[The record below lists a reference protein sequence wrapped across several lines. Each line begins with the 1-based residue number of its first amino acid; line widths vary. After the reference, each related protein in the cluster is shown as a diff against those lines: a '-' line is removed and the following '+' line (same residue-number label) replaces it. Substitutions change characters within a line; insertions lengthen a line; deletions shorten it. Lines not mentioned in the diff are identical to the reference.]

1 MATPA
6 DTIMPTPITGLEL
19 AGLLQL
25 ASPALPI
32 GAFSYSQGL
41 EAAIDAG
48 LVQDAASAQD
58 WIRQGLEIVSRG
70 DAVLLVRQCQAW
82 SQQDLQR
89 VSVLNDMLLALR
101 ESAELRLESE
111 QMGGSLARLARD
123 MEWGDAVARQHLLQ
137 LRPTALITAYAY
149 AVTALGVAPAHGV
162 TAWLYSWVENQVAAA
177 LKAIPLGQVAGQRI
191 LFGLRSSVSGAA
203 QQALSATDDDIST
216 FAPMLAILS
225 SRHETQYSRLFRS

>member
-1 MATPA
+1 MPA
-6 DTIMPTPITGLEL
+6 DMTMITAITGLEL

-58 WIRQGLEIVSRG
+58 WIGQGLEIVSRS

-82 SQQDLQR
+82 SQQDLPR
-89 VSVLNDMLLALR
+89 VSALNDTLLALR
-101 ESAELRLESE
+101 ESAEFRLESE
-111 QMGGSLARLARD
+111 QMGSSLARLARD
-123 MEWGDAVARQHLLQ
+123 MEWGDPLARQHLLQ
-137 LRPTALITAYAY
+137 LRPTALVTAYAY
-149 AVTALGVAPAHGV
+149 AITALGVAPVHGA

-177 LKAIPLGQVAGQRI
+177 IKAIPLGQVAGQRI
-191 LFGLRSSVSGAA
+191 LFGLRGSVSTAA
-203 QQALSATDDDIST
+203 QRALSAADDEIST
-216 FAPMLAILS
+216 FAPMQAILS

>member
-1 MATPA
+1 MA
-6 DTIMPTPITGLEL
+6 TPITGLEL

-48 LVQDAASAQD
+48 LVHDAASARD
-58 WIRQGLEIVSRG
+58 WIAQGLEIVSRG
-70 DAVLLVRQCQAW
+70 DAVLLTRQCQAW
-82 SQQDLQR
+82 SQRDLPR
-89 VSVLNDMLLALR
+89 VSALNDTLLALR

-137 LRPTALITAYAY
+137 LRPTALVTAYAY
-149 AVTALGVAPAHGV
+149 AIDALGVTPAHGV

-177 LKAIPLGQVAGQRI
+177 IKAIPLGQVAGQRI
-191 LFGLRSSVSGAA
+191 LFGLRDSVSAAA
-203 QQALSATDDDIST
+203 QHALSTADEEIST

>member
-1 MATPA
+1 MH
-6 DTIMPTPITGLEL
+6 TPITSLEL

-41 EAAIDAG
+41 EAAIEAG
-48 LVQDAASAQD
+48 LVRDAASAQD
-58 WIRQGLEIVSRG
+58 WIGQGLDVVSRG
-70 DAVLLVRQCQAW
+70 DAVFLVRQCQAW
-82 SQQDLQR
+82 SQLDLHR
-89 VSVLNDMLLALR
+89 VSALNDTLLALR

-123 MEWGDAVARQHLLQ
+123 MEWGDEVARRHLLQ
-137 LRPTALITAYAY
+137 LRPTALVTAYAY
-149 AVTALGVAPAHGV
+149 AVNALGVSAAHGV

-177 LKAIPLGQVAGQRI
+177 IKAIPLGQVAGQRI
-191 LFGLRSSVSGAA
+191 LHGLRDNVAAAA
-203 QQALSATDDDIST
+203 QHALAAGDDDIST

>member
-1 MATPA
+1 MH
-6 DTIMPTPITGLEL
+6 TPITSLEL

-58 WIRQGLEIVSRG
+58 WIAQGLEIVSRG

-82 SQQDLQR
+82 SQRDLQR
-89 VSVLNDMLLALR
+89 VTALNDTLLALR

-123 MEWGDAVARQHLLQ
+123 LEWGDAVARQHLLQ

-149 AVTALGVAPAHGV
+149 AINALGVTPVHGV

-177 LKAIPLGQVAGQRI
+177 IKAIPLGQVAGQRI
-191 LFGLRSSVSGAA
+191 LFGSRGSVAAAA
-203 QQALSATDDDIST
+203 QHALAAVDEEVST